1 MTTSVQS
8 IQNVEQWN
16 DRFARTH
23 DIDDY
28 YACASWPVRLVE
40 GRRLSWIRRAVG
52 SASGMR
58 LLEVGCGGGHI
69 LNMFPEANRTG
80 IDVSGVMIE
89 KARRNLSGHD
99 VQLLKGDLESSS
111 LEPHSFDC
119 VICTEVIEHVVDPDA
134 LLTGIARMLVPGGKL
149 VITFPNDRLING
161 IKRVLIR
168 SGLTRIP
175 GLSRISWGGD
185 EFHLHTWRTYEM
197 RQLLAKHFTAE
208 RASMIPSRLLPIRC
222 GFVCSVRDR

>member
-1 MTTSVQS
+1 MTTSVQA
-8 IQNVEQWN
+8 IQDVEQWN

-28 YACASWPVRLVE
+28 YARASWPVRFVE
-40 GRRLSWIRRAVG
+40 GCRLSWIRSAVG
-52 SASGMR
+52 SANGMR

-89 KARRNLSGHD
+89 KAHRNLSGQD
-99 VQLLKGDLESSS
+99 VRLLKGDLESIQ

-134 LLTGIARMLVPGGKL
+134 LLFGIARMLVPGGKL

-161 IKRVLIR
+161 IKGVLIR
-168 SGLTRIP
+168 SGLTRLP
-175 GLSRISWGGD
+175 GMSRISWGGD
-185 EFHLHTWRTYEM
+185 EFHLHAWRTYEM
-197 RQLLAKHFTAE
+197 RKLLERHFVIDCV
-208 RASMIPSRLLPIRC
+208 SMIPSRLLPIRC
-222 GFVCSVRDR
+222 GFVCSLRDR